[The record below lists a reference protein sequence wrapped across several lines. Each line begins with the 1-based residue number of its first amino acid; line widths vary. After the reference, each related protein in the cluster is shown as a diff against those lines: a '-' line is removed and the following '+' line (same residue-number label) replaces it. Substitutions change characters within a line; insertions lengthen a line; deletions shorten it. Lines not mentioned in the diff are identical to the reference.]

1 MKKPQ
6 SSNKKCYCLYLQCL
20 CCWYVKYNFYPPDR
34 TVTYI
39 MRYFTSCWK
48 IPSSSFSHPISYCSE
63 MHAAVC
69 TKYLQLK
76 CPQLFPLLMV
86 NLCYETYN
94 VCYTIIHYIYK
105 VSRMDMSRLKEFWM
119 RTLIN
124 VSFPFGKIHQERG
137 RERESIIWKLIQLFL
152 HSIAQNFGRRHLR
165 V

>member
-1 MKKPQ
+1 MCVFLLQNFLWLFWLRFIANFNIHLTITTNSIVFHKLLYWIPLNSFIYITLKKNQ
-6 SSNKKCYCLYLQCL
+6 SFNKKCYCLYLQCL

-86 NLCYETYN
+86 NLCYGT
-94 VCYTIIHYIYK
+94 
-105 VSRMDMSRLKEFWM
+105 
-119 RTLIN
+119 
-124 VSFPFGKIHQERG
+124 
-137 RERESIIWKLIQLFL
+137 
-152 HSIAQNFGRRHLR
+152 
-165 V
+165 